1 MAQSVKDLLTKSG
14 QQKAKVFNGAF
25 QKDWTT
31 ERDVMVLDRK
41 VL

>member
-1 MAQSVKDLLTKSG
+1 MAQSVKGLFTKSG
-14 QQKAKVFNGAF
+14 QQKMNVFNGAF
-25 QKDWTT
+25 QKDWKT